1 MGVTDHLI
9 SAFWLNFVYVFWV
22 ILLSLFFVFLLA
34 VWFKWVDFQKSNLD
48 RETTS
53 PFECGFDGKDTSRLP
68 FSLRF
73 FLIII
78 LFIIFDV
85 EICILLQLPFEL
97 VDRLFEKRFWYLLFV
112 FLISIGVFEEN
123 RRGVLCW
130 KI

>member
-1 MGVTDHLI
+1 M
-9 SAFWLNFVYVFWV
+9 
-22 ILLSLFFVFLLA
+22 
-34 VWFKWVDFQKSNLD
+34 DFQSAKLD

-53 PFECGFDGKDTSRLP
+53 SFECGFDRKDASRLP

-97 VDRLFEKRFWYLLFV
+97 LGKLFERRIWYVV
-112 FLISIGVFEEN
+112 FIVLISLGVFEEN
-123 RRGVLCW
+123 RRGVLR
-130 KI
+130 